1 MHFACREANN
11 VNNDLPLLVRGYIYS
26 KVVEVLLYIQNDTHM
41 YCETHVYTS
50 ENSTT
55 AYIIILLL
63 EIVTIPIQTCIPTAD
78 LDYGEDIM
86 FYKWQKF
93 HKNN

>member
-1 MHFACREANN
+1 
-11 VNNDLPLLVRGYIYS
+11 
-26 KVVEVLLYIQNDTHM
+26 M

-50 ENSTT
+50 EKTSTT

-63 EIVTIPIQTCIPTAD
+63 EMVQYKPVYIPTAD

-86 FYKWQKF
+86 FYVPQGT
-93 HKNN
+93 

>member
-1 MHFACREANN
+1 MGYSAIIRSVITLIPTH
-11 VNNDLPLLVRGYIYS
+11 NDMALLVRGY
-26 KVVEVLLYIQNDTHM
+26 VVRWLMYYCTFRM

-50 ENSTT
+50 EKNSTT

-63 EIVTIPIQTCIPTAD
+63 EMVTIPIQTCIPTAD

-86 FYKWQKF
+86 FYVPQGT
-93 HKNN
+93 

>member
-11 VNNDLPLLVRGYIYS
+11 VNKDLIGFACKGICS

-50 ENSTT
+50 EKTSTT

-63 EIVTIPIQTCIPTAD
+63 EMVTIPIQTCIPTAD

-86 FYKWQKF
+86 FYVPQGT
-93 HKNN
+93 